1 MEQNIKKRQSVMIF
15 FVSLLIW
22 SFLFYKNDTHTHTH
36 TCTHARTH
44 AHAHARACTQTHIHA
59 HTHTRTQIYIYAQHL
74 VMNMDQITKH
84 SKRETRTDRQAEK
97 KTHTHDMNSNR

>member
-44 AHAHARACTQTHIHA
+44 AHAHARACTQTHTRT
-59 HTHTRTQIYIYAQHL
+59 HTHTYTNIYLCSTLGYEYGPNHKTLQAR
-74 VMNMDQITKH
+74 NMD
-84 SKRETRTDRQAEK
+84 R
-97 KTHTHDMNSNR
+97 